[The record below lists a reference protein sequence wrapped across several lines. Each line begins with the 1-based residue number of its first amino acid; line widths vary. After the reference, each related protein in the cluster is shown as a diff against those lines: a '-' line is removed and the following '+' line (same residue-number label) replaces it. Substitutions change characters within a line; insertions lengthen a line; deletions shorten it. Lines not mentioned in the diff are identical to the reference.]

1 MISKALRLFLTAWIL
16 ATPLQAAE
24 WAPFVI
30 PDQLATDS
38 PLAQPAP
45 QPIAPDQA
53 RLKAE
58 NGYFVEEQNPTHPV
72 RIWGVNLCFGANL
85 PDAAGAE
92 RLAARLAGTGINSVR
107 IHHLDTDSFPRG
119 IWNPDQEGKTIDPRA
134 FERLDTL
141 FDQLARHGIRINLNL
156 HVGRAHSR
164 TLGLPDSRTE
174 FNKIVTLFTPAL
186 IEAQKDYARQLLDH
200 VNPHR
205 NVRWG
210 DDPAIAF
217 VEISNENSFFMWDGR
232 EKIPTLPPYYAEIL
246 QKQYTTW
253 LQKRYGT
260 DEKLRA
266 VWNKGI
272 QPIEE
277 NFLKNTQFK
286 DWKSGEKTP
295 TDWILEE
302 HENSR
307 ATLTKRSYKDTDTL
321 AVEIADAGKAAW
333 HLALRQQSLAL
344 TQGAYYTVTLRLAAP
359 EERTVDVS
367 VSQTDSPWANLGL
380 YKPLTLKPEWQTFRL
395 GFIARENETNARLHL
410 SFGTQPLPFYIA
422 EIRIQPNG
430 QQGLLDSESL
440 EKGTVAVSPDIVCEA
455 RTADRLRFLAET
467 EKAYWDGMRTFIK
480 NDLKCRA
487 LVTGTIVFGPL
498 GLWCQSDMDFI
509 DTHAYWRH
517 PNFPGR
523 PWDGNN
529 WFIKQD
535 AMTDFPESATFFEL
549 AASRLA
555 GKPFTLSEYNHP
567 APNDYQ
573 AETVPLVAAFGAAH
587 DWSGVWLF
595 DYAASSE
602 MDYSRFD
609 GYFDLYNNPAK
620 WGFVSAAARIF
631 QGAIP
636 PLPPRDPA
644 PLVTSNDPVSELV
657 SLYERFDSKMFQIG
671 REKAGL
677 SWQSLLNRQ
686 SSWTLSKPPALA
698 AIPSPSEKPT
708 ILKWENGTV
717 LMQGTGAWVWAGHT
731 GKFQAATAPSSPL
744 ALLSVKG
751 PEFVT
756 LAATVWPKPGETTTT
771 PSNAKRYFIV
781 ACGRCENTNM
791 GFSPDRQTV
800 GTKWGQA
807 PVSIEPVEARL
818 ALPAGKFQC
827 QALGPDGRPTRTWE
841 ASGELSLSPQDKTM
855 WYLLEKVD

>member
-1 MISKALRLFLTAWIL
+1 MFSKAFRLFLTAWIFT
-16 ATPLQAAE
+16 TPLRAAE

-30 PDQLATDS
+30 PDQLAADS
-38 PLAQPAP
+38 PLVFPARP
-45 QPIAPDQA
+45 PIVPAQA

-58 NGYFVEEQNPTHPV
+58 NGYFVEEQTPTRPV
-72 RIWGVNLCFGANL
+72 RIWGVNLCFGASL

-92 RLAARLAGTGINSVR
+92 RLAARLAGAGINSVR
-107 IHHLDTDSFPRG
+107 IHHLDTASFPRG

-134 FERLDTL
+134 LERLDTL
-141 FDQLARHGIRINLNL
+141 FDQLARRGIRINLNL
-156 HVGRAHSR
+156 HVGRTHSR
-164 TLGLPDSRTE
+164 ALGLPDSGTE

-205 NVRWG
+205 NVRWA

-246 QKQYTTW
+246 QKQYNAW
-253 LQKRYGT
+253 LQTRYGS

-266 VWNKGI
+266 AWNQGI
-272 QPIEE
+272 QPLGE
-277 NFLKNTQFK
+277 NFLKNAQFK
-286 DWKSGEKTP
+286 EWKPGENTP
-295 TDWILEE
+295 TDWILEQ
-302 HENSR
+302 HENAR
-307 ATLTKRSYKDTDTL
+307 ATLTKRPYQDTEAL

-333 HLALRQQSLAL
+333 HLALRQQSLTL
-344 TQGAYYTVTLRLAAP
+344 KKGAYYTVTLRLAAP
-359 EERTVDVS
+359 EARTVDVN

-380 YKPLTLKPEWQTFRL
+380 YKPLSLKPEWQTFHL
-395 GFIARENETNARLHL
+395 GFIAREDEKNARLHL
-410 SFGTQPLPFYIA
+410 SFGTQSLPFYLA
-422 EIRIQPNG
+422 EIQIQPNG
-430 QQGLLDSESL
+430 QQGLLDTESL

-467 EKAYWDGMRTFIK
+467 EKTYWDGMRTYLK
-480 NDLKCRA
+480 DGLKCRA

-517 PNFPGR
+517 PDFPGR

-535 AMTDFPESATFFEL
+535 AMTDFPESATLFEL

-602 MDYSRFD
+602 MDYSRFN
-609 GYFDLYNNPAK
+609 GYFDIYNNPAK
-620 WGFVSAAARIF
+620 WGFVAAASQIF
-631 QGAIP
+631 QGTIT
-636 PLPPRDPA
+636 PLPPHKPS
-644 PLVTSNDPVSELV
+644 PLVASNDPVAELA
-657 SLYERFDSKMFQIG
+657 SLYERFDNKMLRIG
-671 REKAGL
+671 REKADL
-677 SWQSLLNRQ
+677 SWQNLLDHPF
-686 SSWTLSKPPALA
+686 SWTLPNPPSTTPL
-698 AIPSPSEKPT
+698 PSQLGT
-708 ILKWENGTV
+708 LTTLKWENGTV
-717 LMQGTGAWVWAGHT
+717 LMQGAGGWVWAGHT
-731 GKFQAATAPSSPL
+731 GKFEKATAPSVPL
-744 ALLSVKG
+744 KLLSVAG
-751 PEFVT
+751 PEFAT
-756 LAATVWPKPGETTTT
+756 LATTVWLKPGEKVTT
-771 PSNAKRYFIV
+771 SGAQRYLIV
-781 ACGRCENTNM
+781 ACGRCENANM

-807 PVSIEPVEARL
+807 PVSVELVEARL
-818 ALPAGKFQC
+818 ALPEGTFRC
-827 QALGPDGRPTRTWE
+827 QALGPDGRPTRTWQ
-841 ASGELSLSPQDKTM
+841 ATGEISLSPQDKTM
-855 WYLLEKVD
+855 WYFLEKVD